1 MIKDAWLTEAQ
12 EAINSLEDLETKL
25 NLNFNSSA
33 AESILVN
40 IGVKLDRLESLLLN
54 PPTRPI
60 LTNEDLDFRWKMLSD
75 IQLRTRTLARSVSAS
90 LTCPNRPSNVP
101 DIGSNDNTDRYNQD
115 FMKTVYSQDQKELM
129 KPLLF
134 DDENRSQ
141 VEQNELSFMSMISLR
156 KACSTFLLFLGLVAL
171 LFLVVL
177 LCTTM

>member
-101 DIGSNDNTDRYNQD
+101 DIGSNDNTDRYNQG
-115 FMKTVYSQDQKELM
+115 T
-129 KPLLF
+129 
-134 DDENRSQ
+134 
-141 VEQNELSFMSMISLR
+141 
-156 KACSTFLLFLGLVAL
+156 
-171 LFLVVL
+171 VL
-177 LCTTM
+177 LSANPNYSASVKEVIISSSNQNYNQSIIVNLL